1 MKMDSNGE
9 HGYHHRLTAAGLII
23 TLGIIYGD
31 IGTSPLYV
39 MKSIVGDGV
48 INRETIL
55 GAVSL
60 VFWTLTIQT
69 SFKYIGLVLRADN
82 KGEGGIFSLYT
93 LVRRRQKWL
102 LFPAMIGGCA
112 VLSEGM
118 ITPPITV
125 SAAIESLASVPALQN
140 MHLPTMLITIGIITL
155 IFVFQQFGT
164 VAVGRFFGPV
174 MLLWFSML
182 GILGVISLS
191 HDWTVLHALNPV
203 FALKILIHHPHAL
216 VLMGAVFLCTTGAEA
231 LYADLGHCGKQ
242 NIRISWI
249 FVKSC
254 LVLNYLGQAT
264 WCLQFEGKKLPT
276 FLSLVGENLE
286 PQHVNPF
293 YGVMPDYFL
302 PFGIAIATLAAIIA
316 SQAMISGSF
325 TLVSEAIRLDLLPKL
340 TVIFPTQMK
349 GQLYVPAVN
358 SLLWAGC
365 VFVTFYF
372 KESKYMEAAYGLSVT
387 LTMLMSTIL
396 LSNFFVLNRV
406 KSVYVWAFLI
416 WYLCFEGAFFAANLL
431 KFKDGGFITVLIA
444 SVLFF
449 LMFVWVQAKRIKNR
463 YIQNVKINDY
473 IDQLIL
479 LGSDDD
485 IPKCATNLVFLSSTK
500 SPKKVEEK
508 ILYSILQTQPKR
520 ADIYWF
526 IHLETTDEPYTMEY
540 KVNMIARNDVYKVN
554 FRLGFRVEQRMNL
567 FLRKV
572 VEDLL
577 ENDELVVSSRYHIGH
592 GEIATGDFKFV
603 IIQEFL
609 SHENDLPVL
618 EQAVMRI
625 YLAVKSITASPQNW
639 FGLDSDSVEIEQVPL
654 VLRRV
659 KDMELKRIM

>member
-1 MKMDSNGE
+1 MPSNGE
-9 HGYHHRLTAAGLII
+9 HTHHHRLTTAGLII

-39 MKSIVGDGV
+39 MKSIVGEGIV
-48 INRETIL
+48 NRETIL

-82 KGEGGIFSLYT
+82 NGEGGIFSLYT
-93 LVRRRQKWL
+93 LVRRRKRWL
-102 LFPAMIGGCA
+102 LFPAMIGGSA

-125 SAAIESLASVPALQN
+125 SAAIESLASVPALQGL
-140 MHLPTMLITIGIITL
+140 HLPTVHITVAIISIL
-155 IFVFQQFGT
+155 FIFQQFGT
-164 VAVGRFFGPV
+164 AAMGRFFGPI
-174 MLLWFSML
+174 MLVWFSML
-182 GILGVISLS
+182 GLLGIISMS
-191 HDWTVLHALNPV
+191 NDWSVLQALNPV
-203 FALKILIHHPHAL
+203 YAAKLLLHHPNAL

-242 NIRISWI
+242 NIRVSWI
-249 FVKSC
+249 FVKTC
-254 LVLNYLGQAT
+254 LVINYLGQAV
-264 WCLQFEGKKLPT
+264 WCLKFDGKPLPT
-276 FLSLVGENLE
+276 FMALVGDEMTAQ
-286 PQHVNPF
+286 PVNPF
-293 YGVMPDYFL
+293 YGVMPDFFL
-302 PFGIAIATLAAIIA
+302 PFGIAIATMAAIIA

-325 TLVSEAIRLDLLPKL
+325 TLVSEAVRLGLLPKL
-340 TVIFPTQMK
+340 KVVFPTQMK
-349 GQLYVPAVN
+349 GQLYLPAVN
-358 SLLWAGC
+358 TLLWAGC
-365 VFVTFYF
+365 VFVTIYF
-372 KESKYMEAAYGLSVT
+372 QESAEMEAAYGLSVT

-396 LSNFFVLNRV
+396 LSNFFVQNRV
-406 KSVYVWAFLI
+406 RSIYVWMFLI

-431 KFKDGGFITVLIA
+431 KFAEGGFITVFIA
-444 SVLFF
+444 SVLFV
-449 LMFVWVQAKRIKNR
+449 LMFVWVQAKKIKHR
-463 YIQNVKINDY
+463 YIQSVKVNDY

-479 LGSDDD
+479 LSSDDN
-485 IPKCATNLVFLSSTK
+485 IPKCAANLVFLSSAK

-508 ILYSILQTQPKR
+508 VLYSILQTQPKR

-526 IHLETTDEPYTMEY
+526 VHIETTDEPYTMEY
-540 KVNMIARNDVYKVN
+540 KVSMIARDDVYKVN

-577 ENDELVVSSRYHIGH
+577 ENDELEISSRYHISH

-609 SHENDLPVL
+609 SYENDLPL
-618 EQAVMRI
+618 WEQAIMRI
-625 YLAVKSITASPQNW
+625 YLAVKSVTASPQNW

-659 KDMELKRIM
+659 KDLRLKRLQ

>member
-1 MKMDSNGE
+1 MPSNGE
-9 HGYHHRLTAAGLII
+9 HKLHHSLSAAGLLI

-39 MKSIVGDGV
+39 MKSIVKDGV
-48 INRETIL
+48 IIRDTIL

-93 LVRRRQKWL
+93 LVRRRKRWL
-102 LFPAMIGGCA
+102 LFPAMIGGSA

-125 SAAIESLASVPALQN
+125 SAAIESLASVPALQD
-140 MHLPTMLITIGIITL
+140 MHLPTTHITVVIISL
-155 IFVFQQFGT
+155 LFVFQQFGT
-164 VAVGRFFGPV
+164 AAVGRFFGPI
-174 MLLWFSML
+174 MFLWFSML
-182 GILGVISLS
+182 GILGLVSLS
-191 HDWTVLHALNPV
+191 NDWSVLNALNPY
-203 FALKILIHHPHAL
+203 FAVNVLMKHPEAL
-216 VLMGAVFLCTTGAEA
+216 VLLGAVFLCTTGAEA

-249 FVKSC
+249 FVKTC
-254 LVLNYLGQAT
+254 LVLNYMGQAT
-264 WCLQFEGKKLPT
+264 WCLQFEGESLPT
-276 FLSLVGENLE
+276 FMALVGDTLE
-286 PQHVNPF
+286 PQNINPF
-293 YGVMPDYFL
+293 YGVMPDFML
-302 PFGIAIATLAAIIA
+302 PFGIALATLAAIIA

-325 TLVSEAIRLDLLPKL
+325 TLVSEAIRLGLLPKL
-340 TVIFPTQMK
+340 KVVFPTKLK

-358 SLLWAGC
+358 TLLWLGC
-365 VFVTFYF
+365 VFVTIYF
-372 KESKYMEAAYGLSVT
+372 KESAHMEAAYGLSVT
-387 LTMLMSTIL
+387 MTMLMSTIL
-396 LSNFFVLNRV
+396 LSNFFVIRRV
-406 KSVYVWAFLI
+406 NSLLVWAFLI

-444 SVLFF
+444 SVLFV
-449 LMFVWVQAKRIKNR
+449 LMFVWVQAKRIKR
-463 YIQNVKINDY
+463 RFIQNVKINDY

-479 LGSDDD
+479 LGSDEN

-500 SPKKVEEK
+500 PPQKVEEK

-526 IHLETTDEPYTMEY
+526 VHIETTDEPYTMEY
-540 KVNMIARNDVYKVN
+540 KVNMIARDDVYKVN
-554 FRLGFRVEQRMNL
+554 FRLGFRVQQRMNL

-577 ENDELVVSSRYHIGH
+577 ENDELDIRSRYHISH

-609 SHENDLPVL
+609 SYENDLPIL

-625 YLAVKSITASPQNW
+625 YLAVKSFTASPQNW

-659 KDMELKRIM
+659 KDLRLKRIL

>member
-1 MKMDSNGE
+1 MKMPSNGD
-9 HGYHHRLTAAGLII
+9 HHHHRLSTAGLLI

-39 MKSIVGDGV
+39 MKSIVGEGMV
-48 INRETIL
+48 NRETIL

-82 KGEGGIFSLYT
+82 NGEGGIFSLYT
-93 LVRRRQKWL
+93 LVRRRKRWL

-125 SAAIESLASVPALQN
+125 SAAIESLASVPALQDF
-140 MHLPTMLITIGIITL
+140 HLPTVYITLGIISAL
-155 IFVFQQFGT
+155 FVFQQFGT
-164 VAVGRFFGPV
+164 AAVGKFFGPI

-182 GILGVISLS
+182 GILGLISLAD
-191 HDWTVLHALNPV
+191 DWTVLRALSPV
-203 FALKILIHHPHAL
+203 YAVRILMHHPDAL

-231 LYADLGHCGKQ
+231 LYADLGHCGKK
-242 NIRISWI
+242 NIRVSWL
-249 FVKSC
+249 FVKTC
-254 LVLNYLGQAT
+254 LLLNYLGQAV
-264 WCLQFEGKKLPT
+264 WCLKFENQKLPT
-276 FLSLVGENLE
+276 FQALVHGESVA
-286 PQHVNPF
+286 QFVNPF
-293 YGVMPDYFL
+293 YGVMPDFFL
-302 PFGIAIATLAAIIA
+302 PFGIAIATMAAIIA

-325 TLVSEAIRLDLLPKL
+325 TLVSEAIRLGLLPKL

-358 SLLWAGC
+358 TLLWAGC
-365 VFVTFYF
+365 IFVTIYF
-372 KESKYMEAAYGLSVT
+372 QESARMEAAYGLSVT

-396 LSNFFVLNRV
+396 LSNFFVIHRIKPL
-406 KSVYVWAFLI
+406 YVWAFLI

-431 KFKDGGFITVLIA
+431 KFAEGGFITVFIA
-444 SVLFF
+444 SLLFV
-449 LMFVWVQAKRIKNR
+449 LMFVWVQAKKIKNR

-473 IDQLIL
+473 IDQLIQ

-485 IPKCATNLVFLSSTK
+485 VPKCATNLVFLSSAK

-526 IHLETTDEPYTMEY
+526 VHIETTDEPYTMEY
-540 KVNMIARNDVYKVN
+540 KVNMIARDDLYKVN

-572 VEDLL
+572 VEDLM
-577 ENDELVVSSRYHIGH
+577 ENDELRIYSRYHVGH

-603 IIQEFL
+603 LIQEFL

-625 YLAVKSITASPQNW
+625 YLAVKSFTASPQNW

-659 KDMELKRIM
+659 KDLQLKRIM

>member
-1 MKMDSNGE
+1 MPSNGE
-9 HGYHHRLTAAGLII
+9 HSHHHRLTTAGLII

-39 MKSIVGDGV
+39 MKSIVGEGV
-48 INRETIL
+48 VNRETIL

-82 KGEGGIFSLYT
+82 NGEGGIFSLYT
-93 LVRRRQKWL
+93 LVRRRRRWL
-102 LFPAMIGGCA
+102 LFPAMIGGSA

-125 SAAIESLASVPALQN
+125 SAAIESLASVPALQGL
-140 MHLPTMLITIGIITL
+140 HLPTVHITL
-155 IFVFQQFGT
+155 AIISILFIFQQFGT
-164 VAVGRFFGPV
+164 AAMGRFFGPI
-174 MLLWFSML
+174 MLVWFSML
-182 GILGVISLS
+182 GLLGILSMS
-191 HDWTVLHALNPV
+191 DDWSVLQALNPEYAV
-203 FALKILIHHPHAL
+203 KLLLHHPNAL

-242 NIRISWI
+242 NIRVSWI
-249 FVKSC
+249 FVKTC
-254 LVLNYLGQAT
+254 LVINYLGQAV
-264 WCLQFEGKKLPT
+264 WCLQYDGKPLPT
-276 FLSLVGENLE
+276 FMALVGDEMTSQ
-286 PQHVNPF
+286 PVNPF
-293 YGVMPDYFL
+293 YGVMPDFFL
-302 PFGIAIATLAAIIA
+302 PIGIAIATMAAIIA

-325 TLVSEAIRLDLLPKL
+325 TLVSEAVRLGLLPKL
-340 TVIFPTQMK
+340 KVVFPTQMK
-349 GQLYVPAVN
+349 GQLYLPAVN
-358 SLLWAGC
+358 TLLWAGC
-365 VFVTFYF
+365 VFVTIYF
-372 KESKYMEAAYGLSVT
+372 QESAKMEAAYGLSVT

-396 LSNFFVLNRV
+396 LSNFFVQNRV
-406 KSVYVWAFLI
+406 RSVYVWMFLI

-431 KFKDGGFITVLIA
+431 KFAEGGFITVFIA
-444 SVLFF
+444 SVLFV
-449 LMFVWVQAKRIKNR
+449 LMFVWVQAKKIKHR
-463 YIQNVKINDY
+463 FIQNVKVNDY

-479 LGSDDD
+479 LSSDDN
-485 IPKCATNLVFLSSTK
+485 IPKCAANLVFLSSAK

-508 ILYSILQTQPKR
+508 VLYSILQTQPKR

-526 IHLETTDEPYTMEY
+526 VHIETTDEPYTMEY
-540 KVNMIARNDVYKVN
+540 KVSMIARDDVYKVN

-577 ENDELVVSSRYHIGH
+577 ENDELEISSRYHISH

-609 SHENDLPVL
+609 SYENDLPL
-618 EQAVMRI
+618 WEQAIMRI

-659 KDMELKRIM
+659 KDLRLKRIQ

>member
-1 MKMDSNGE
+1 MPENGE
-9 HGYHHRLTAAGLII
+9 HSNLQRLSAAGLII

-39 MKSIVGDGV
+39 MKSIVGEGLV
-48 INRETIL
+48 NRETIL

-69 SFKYIGLVLRADN
+69 SLKYIGLVLRADN
-82 KGEGGIFSLYT
+82 NGEGGIFSLYT
-93 LVRRRQKWL
+93 LVRRRKRWL
-102 LFPAMIGGCA
+102 IFPAMIGGSA

-125 SAAIESLASVPALQN
+125 SAAIESLASVPALQDF
-140 MHLPTMLITIGIITL
+140 HLPTVQITVTIISL
-155 IFVFQQFGT
+155 LFLFQQFGT
-164 VAVGRFFGPV
+164 AAVGRLFGPI
-174 MLLWFSML
+174 MLVWFSML
-182 GILGVISLS
+182 GILGVFSMS
-191 HDWTVLHALNPV
+191 NDWTVLQALNPV
-203 FALKILIHHPHAL
+203 FGLKLLLHHPHAL

-242 NIRISWI
+242 NIRVSWI
-249 FVKSC
+249 FVKTS
-254 LVLNYLGQAT
+254 LVLNYLGQAV
-264 WCLQFEGKKLPT
+264 WCLQYDGRPLPT
-276 FLSLVGENLE
+276 FMAHVGNHLE
-286 PQHVNPF
+286 PQQINPF
-293 YGVMPDYFL
+293 YGVMPDFFL
-302 PFGIAIATLAAIIA
+302 PIGIAIATMAAIIA

-325 TLVSEAIRLDLLPKL
+325 TLVSEAVRLDLLPKL
-340 TVIFPTQMK
+340 KVVFPSQLK
-349 GQLYVPAVN
+349 GQLYLPAVN
-358 SLLWAGC
+358 WLLWAGC
-365 VFVTFYF
+365 VFVTLYF
-372 KESKYMEAAYGLSVT
+372 RESAEMEAAYGLSVT

-396 LSNFFVLNRV
+396 LSNFFIQHRV
-406 KSVYVWAFLI
+406 RSIYVWIFLI
-416 WYLCFEGAFFAANLL
+416 WYLIFEGAFFAANLL
-431 KFKDGGFITVLIA
+431 KFSEGGFITVFIA
-444 SVLFF
+444 SILFF
-449 LMFVWVQAKRIKNR
+449 LMFVWVQAKKIKHR
-463 YIQNVKINDY
+463 FIQNVKVNDY

-479 LGSDDD
+479 LSSDEN
-485 IPKCATNLVFLSSTK
+485 IPKCATNLVFLSSAK

-526 IHLETTDEPYTMEY
+526 VHIETTDEPYTMEY
-540 KVNMIARNDVYKVN
+540 KVTMLARNDLYKVN

-577 ENDELVVSSRYHIGH
+577 ENDELDITSRYHISH

-609 SHENDLPVL
+609 SYENDLPIW

-625 YLAVKSITASPQNW
+625 YLAVKGVTASPQNW
-639 FGLDSDSVEIEQVPL
+639 FGLDSDSVEIEKVPL

-659 KDMELKRIM
+659 KNMQLKRIP